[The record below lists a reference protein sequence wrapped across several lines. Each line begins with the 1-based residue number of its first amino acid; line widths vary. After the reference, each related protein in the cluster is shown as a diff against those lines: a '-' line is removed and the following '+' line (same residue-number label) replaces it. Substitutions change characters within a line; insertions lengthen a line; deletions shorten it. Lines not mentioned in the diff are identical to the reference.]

1 MQIVKDAEKAAEK
14 AVIAEDALARKRLI
28 HIASKAEQ
36 QTVKKTKKTKTMK
49 TMKAMKTGK

>member
-1 MQIVKDAEKAAEK
+1 LQIFQDAEKAAEK

-36 QTVKKTKKTKTMK
+36 QTVKNTKKTKTMK